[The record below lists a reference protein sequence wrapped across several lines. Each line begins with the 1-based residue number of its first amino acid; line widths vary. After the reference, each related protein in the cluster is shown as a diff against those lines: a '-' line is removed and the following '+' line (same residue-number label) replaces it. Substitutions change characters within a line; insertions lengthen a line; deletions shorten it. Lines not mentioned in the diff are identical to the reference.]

1 MRRVIFFLLAGLLL
15 AEPALPAAAQNLPD
29 LGGTMDA
36 VLTPQMERRI
46 GENTMREIRYR
57 DPSYVDD
64 PEVTAYLQRIGERLA
79 EAPPGAKQRF
89 EFFGIRDNTINAF
102 ALPGGFVGVNTGL
115 IMAADDESELASV
128 LAHEISHVTQR
139 HIARQLAEQ
148 QKMQLPTLAALAAA
162 ILLGRSRP
170 DLAVGA
176 AAAVQGASVQSQL
189 AYSREFEREADRI
202 GFQRLVAAGF
212 DPHGMPDFFE
222 KMERYTRIS
231 DDSSYPTYL
240 RDHPL
245 TPERIADAENRADQ
259 LPYRQHIDSLEFF
272 FVRARLRAESGDARD
287 QVAHFRDVVRDK
299 RYSNEAAARYGLVL
313 ALVRAGQAREA
324 EAQFALLR
332 ATHAQSPMIE
342 ALAARVSRANG
353 DLAGALEI
361 LRKAQSTYPDWR
373 PLVYAYIEALQD
385 AGRYKEALAALAE
398 PPRRYPDV
406 ERLRVLQAKT
416 YAALGKRLLQH
427 QAQAEVYV
435 LQGSLPAAIEQLQLA
450 RSSGDG
456 DFYQLSEVDS
466 RMRELKA
473 QHQREQ
479 REQKQP

>member
-1 MRRVIFFLLAGLLL
+1 
-15 AEPALPAAAQNLPD
+15 
-29 LGGTMDA
+29 
-36 VLTPQMERRI
+36 
-46 GENTMREIRYR
+46 
-57 DPSYVDD
+57 
-64 PEVTAYLQRIGERLA
+64 
-79 EAPPGAKQRF
+79 
-89 EFFGIRDNTINAF
+89 
-102 ALPGGFVGVNTGL
+102 NTGL
-115 IMAADDESELASV
+115 IMVADDESELASV

-162 ILLGRSRP
+162 ILMARSRP

-176 AAAVQGASVQSQL
+176 AAAVQGAAVQSQL

-222 KMERYTRIS
+222 KMERYTRIA
-231 DDSSYPTYL
+231 DDSSYPAYL

-259 LPYRQHIDSLEFF
+259 LPYRQHVDSLEFF
-272 FVRARLRAESGDARD
+272 LVRARLRAETGDAQD
-287 QVAHFRDVVRDK
+287 QVTHFRDVVRDK
-299 RYSNEAAARYGLVL
+299 RYSNEAAARYGLVS
-313 ALVRAGQAREA
+313 ALLRAGQAREA
-324 EAQFALLR
+324 QAQLAALR
-332 ATHAQSPMIE
+332 ATRAQSPMIE
-342 ALAARVSRANG
+342 ALAARVSQALG
-353 DLAGALEI
+353 DRAGALAI
-361 LRKAQSTYPDWR
+361 LQKARATYPDWR
-373 PLVYAYIEALQD
+373 PLLYDDVEALQG
-385 AGRYKEALAALAE
+385 AGRYKDALAALSE
-398 PPRRYPDV
+398 PVRRYPDD

-450 RSSGDG
+450 RAAGDG

-473 QHQREQ
+473 RHEREQ
-479 REQKQP
+479 REQKQR

>member
-1 MRRVIFFLLAGLLL
+1 MLLAGT
-15 AEPALPAAAQNLPD
+15 ARPAAAQNLPD
-29 LGGTMDA
+29 LGGSMDV

-46 GENTMREIRYR
+46 GENTMREIRYH

-139 HIARQLAEQ
+139 HIARQLAQ
-148 QKMQLPTLAALAAA
+148 QQQMQLPTLAALAAA

-176 AAAVQGASVQSQL
+176 AAAVQGANVQSQL

-222 KMERYTRIS
+222 KMERYTRIT
-231 DDSSYPTYL
+231 DDSSFPTYL

-272 FVRARLRAESGDARD
+272 LVRARLRAESGDARD
-287 QVAHFRDVVRDK
+287 QVTHFRDILRDK
-299 RYSNEAAARYGLVL
+299 RYSNETAAHYGLVL
-313 ALVRAGQAREA
+313 ALLRAGQPREA

-342 ALAARVSRANG
+342 ALAARVRQANG

-373 PLVYAYIEALQD
+373 PLVYAYVEALQS
-385 AGRYKEALAALAE
+385 AGRYNDALVALAE
-398 PPRRYPDV
+398 PVRRYPDV
-406 ERLRVLQAKT
+406 ERLRVLQAQT

-450 RSSGDG
+450 RTSGDG

-479 REQKQP
+479 REQKQQP

>member
-1 MRRVIFFLLAGLLL
+1 MHRVPYLLLAGLLL
-15 AEPALPAAAQNLPD
+15 AEPALPASAQSLPD
-29 LGGTMDA
+29 LGGSMDT

-46 GENTMREIRYR
+46 GEDTMRQIRYH
-57 DPSYVDD
+57 DSSYVGD
-64 PEVTAYLQRIGERLA
+64 PEITAYLQQIGERLA
-79 EAPPGAKQRF
+79 EAPPGAKERF
-89 EFFGIRDNTINAF
+89 EFFCIRDNTINAF
-102 ALPGGFVGVNTGL
+102 ALPGGFIGVNTGL
-115 IMAADDESELASV
+115 IVVADDESELASV

-162 ILLGRSRP
+162 ILMARSRP

-176 AAAVQGASVQSQL
+176 AAAVQGAAVQSQL

-222 KMERYTRIS
+222 RMERYTRIA
-231 DDSSYPTYL
+231 DDSSYPAYL

-259 LPYRQHIDSLEFF
+259 LPYRQHVDSLEFF
-272 FVRARLRAESGDARD
+272 LVRARLRAETGDAQN
-287 QVAHFRDVVRDK
+287 QVTHFRDAVRDK
-299 RYSNEAAARYGLVL
+299 RYSNEAAARYGLVS
-313 ALVRAGQAREA
+313 ALLRAGQAREA
-324 EAQFALLR
+324 QAQLVALR
-332 ATHAQSPMIE
+332 TTHAQSPMIE
-342 ALAARVSRANG
+342 ALAARVSQALG
-353 DLAGALEI
+353 DRAGALAI
-361 LRKAQSTYPDWR
+361 LQKARATYPDWR
-373 PLVYAYIEALQD
+373 PLLYDDVEALQG
-385 AGRYKEALAALAE
+385 AGRYKEALAALSE
-398 PPRRYPDV
+398 PVRRYSDD

-450 RSSGDG
+450 RAAGDG

-466 RMRELKA
+466 RLRELKA
-473 QHQREQ
+473 RHQREQ
-479 REQKQP
+479 REQKQR

>member
-313 ALVRAGQAREA
+313 ALLRAGQAREA

-398 PPRRYPDV
+398 PLRRYPDV

>member
-1 MRRVIFFLLAGLLL
+1 MRRVPYLLLAVLLL
-15 AEPALPAAAQNLPD
+15 AEPALPASAQSLPD
-29 LGGTMDA
+29 LGGSMDT

-46 GENTMREIRYR
+46 GEDTMRQIRYH
-57 DPSYVDD
+57 DSSYVGD
-64 PEVTAYLQRIGERLA
+64 PEITAYLQRIGERLA
-79 EAPPGAKQRF
+79 EAPPGAKERF
-89 EFFGIRDNTINAF
+89 EFFCIRDNTINAF
-102 ALPGGFVGVNTGL
+102 ALPGGFIGVNTGL
-115 IMAADDESELASV
+115 IMVADDESELASV

-162 ILLGRSRP
+162 ILMARSRP

-176 AAAVQGASVQSQL
+176 AAAVQGAAVQSQL

-222 KMERYTRIS
+222 KMERYTRIA
-231 DDSSYPTYL
+231 DDSSYPAYL

-259 LPYRQHIDSLEFF
+259 LPYRQHVDSLEFF
-272 FVRARLRAESGDARD
+272 LVRARLRAETGDAQD
-287 QVAHFRDVVRDK
+287 QVTHFRDAVRDK
-299 RYSNEAAARYGLVL
+299 RYSNEAAARYGLVS
-313 ALVRAGQAREA
+313 ALLRAGQAREA
-324 EAQFALLR
+324 QAQLAGLR

-342 ALAARVSRANG
+342 ALAARVSQALGDRAAA
-353 DLAGALEI
+353 LAI
-361 LRKAQSTYPDWR
+361 LQKARATYPDWR
-373 PLVYAYIEALQD
+373 PLLYDDVEALQ
-385 AGRYKEALAALAE
+385 AVGRYKEALAALSE
-398 PPRRYPDV
+398 PVRRYPDD

-450 RSSGDG
+450 RAAGDG

-473 QHQREQ
+473 RHERQLK
-479 REQKQP
+479 EQKQR